1 MSHLSVQPCAGAI
14 SAVGPRRQGSD
25 MGELGS
31 ELKKTEETT
40 IYLKSPKEAG
50 RVSEAADLTSHFSD
64 ELTAFST

>member
-1 MSHLSVQPCAGAI
+1 
-14 SAVGPRRQGSD
+14 

-31 ELKKTEETT
+31 EFKKTEETT

-50 RVSEAADLTSHFSD
+50 RVSEAADLTSRFSD